1 VSGKGKVRWLSN
13 PEGHDFQAAH
23 DYLSLCYSTDVVR
36 VLMERLANAGIE
48 YRKAKD
54 LLRAS
59 DLEAL
64 PEDSE
69 HVARDLEK
77 IKAGKAL
84 SPILAVVVGGKLSIA
99 DGYHRVSA
107 CYHIDEN
114 TEVAVLLA

>member
-1 VSGKGKVRWLSN
+1 VSGKDKPRWLSN

-36 VLMERLANAGIE
+36 VLMERLANAGIG
-48 YRKAKD
+48 YREAKD

-64 PEDSE
+64 PEDNE
-69 HVARDLEK
+69 HVVKDLAKIRDH
-77 IKAGKAL
+77 KAL

-107 CYHIDEN
+107 CYHIGEN